1 MAPMSGARKT
11 EKELRTVINVA
22 ALLMSCHG
30 WTTWV
35 KVSLV
40 DGKGEGRVE
49 SHPACYECNDG
60 SLGLVC
66 ECTVVGD

>member
-1 MAPMSGARKT
+1 
-11 EKELRTVINVA
+11 VINVA

-40 DGKGEGRVE
+40 DGKGESRVE
-49 SHPACYECNDG
+49 SHPACYEYNDG
-60 SLGLVC
+60 SLRLVC
-66 ECTVVGD
+66 ERTVVSD